1 MNLIKNMFLSKYNFK
16 GTWREYQA
24 KVLDELN
31 IHLKDKKINIVAAPG
46 SGKTILGL
54 EIVRRLDENV
64 LILAPTITIKNQR
77 VQRFTDMFLPKG
89 ENVDWI
95 SKDIYNLSR
104 FNVVTYQALHYA
116 LNKTFIK
123 EEEIDLEEEEED
135 YDETEKK
142 IKTDSIDYDL
152 IKELKNK
159 KIKTIVL
166 DEAHHL
172 RAQWWKSLKYTL
184 DNLEDIAVVSLTAT
198 PPYDVEENER
208 KRYEEVC
215 GTIDAEIS
223 TPELVATGDLCP
235 HQDYLM
241 FSYVTKAEQHE
252 INTIKK
258 GVQDFMTNLKKNE
271 KFIDMLKNNKI
282 INNWESKEN
291 EEIILSNVEYYWSII
306 IFLNSVGVQIDRK
319 FVKFLT
325 DQIFIPFFEKQ
336 WAEILLK
343 NVLFDHKKDYESYSD
358 VLNDIKSQLNKIGCI
373 ERSNIFL
380 KDIKKVRNLLA
391 GSTAK
396 IDSIG
401 QIARAEYKS
410 MWDELRL
417 VILADY
423 IRQEYLNNDSDSVY
437 KLGVVP
443 IFKHLLSQKIC
454 DNIAVMTGKLKII
467 PKTLIPRLDEKL
479 NNLQLNSKNIF
490 KNLNIDDRF
499 VIVKAS
505 KKVEDIIVRLVTESM
520 EDKKINIMVWSVA
533 LLWEWWD
540 APCVNSLI
548 LSSFVGSFML
558 SNQMRG
564 RAIRANKNMPN
575 KTANIRHLA
584 SFSEI
589 SNNKISGKNYDF
601 SDYYALERRFKSF
614 VGIWNNEY
622 VIQNGISRLGMNN
635 IVDIATNIYTANN
648 YFIQLS
654 QKRDIISQ
662 RWKTI
667 LEKFVGTDI
676 KMINEIWTNS
686 KIKSNV
692 FVTIDITKFLMY
704 IILINTFFLAM
715 LLKTGSLDTIQLIII
730 SVANTLT
737 AIYYLIKIIRH
748 TNPKKMMQEIW
759 DAVLHTM
766 IRTKKIKTNPLF
778 VSVNTNKIKI
788 DDARSRT
795 KINLDYLYENIGR
808 NNITGSSCYTT
819 SLQGASVYENNLYT
833 QCIKEIYSKVLDNR
847 YLICVWKKNFLSGKT
862 YFNVPSIFDNDKKTA
877 RIFAEEW
884 NKCVIKGTLIYT
896 RNTEGRKILL
906 RSRRNSLDN
915 TSTFFDTMSASNYKL
930 KDKRK

>member
-1 MNLIKNMFLSKYNFK
+1 MFLSKYNFK

-31 IHLKDKKINIVAAPG
+31 VHFKDRKVNIVAAPW

-64 LILAPTITIKNQR
+64 LILTPTITIKNQR
-77 VQRFTDMFLPKG
+77 VHRFTDMFLPEG

-116 LNKTFIK
+116 LNKKFIK
-123 EEEIDLEEEEED
+123 EDEMDLEEEEEEE
-135 YDETEKK
+135 ETEKK

-198 PPYDVEENER
+198 PPYDVEENEW

-241 FSYVTKAEQHE
+241 FSYVTEAERYE
-252 INTIKK
+252 INKIKK
-258 GVQDFMTNLKKNE
+258 GVQDFMVNLKRNE
-271 KFIDMLKNNKI
+271 KFIDMLKNNEI
-282 INNWESKEN
+282 INNWQTKEN
-291 EEIILSNVEYYWSII
+291 EEIILSNIWYYWSII
-306 IFLNSVGVQIDRK
+306 IFLNSVGVEIDRK

-325 DQIFIPFFEKQ
+325 NQFLIPRFEKER
-336 WAEILLK
+336 AEILLK
-343 NVLFDHKKDYESYSD
+343 NVLFDNKKDYESYND
-358 VLNDIKSQLNKIGCI
+358 VLDDIKYQLNKIGCI
-373 ERSNIFL
+373 EKSNIFL
-380 KDIKKVRNLLA
+380 RDIKKVRNLLA
-391 GSTAK
+391 GSAAK
-396 IDSIG
+396 IESIG

-423 IRQEYLNNDSDSVY
+423 IRQEYLNNSFDTAH
-437 KLGVVP
+437 KLGVIP

-467 PKTLIPRLDEKL
+467 PKTLIPRLEDKL
-479 NNLQLNSKNIF
+479 NNLQLSSKNIF
-490 KNLNIDDRF
+490 KKLDIDDRF
-499 VIVKAS
+499 VVIKAS
-505 KKVEDIIVRLVTESM
+505 KKVESIVVRLVTESM
-520 EDKKINIMVWSVA
+520 EDKKINIMIWSVA

-575 KTANIRHLA
+575 KTANIWHLA

-589 SNNKISGKNYDF
+589 PNNVSSEKIYDY

-622 VIQNGISRLGMNN
+622 VIQNGISRLGMND
-635 IVDIATNIYTANN
+635 IVDIAKDIYTANN
-648 YFIQLS
+648 YFIKLS
-654 QKRDIISQ
+654 EQRDLVAQ
-662 RWKTI
+662 RRKTI
-667 LEKFVGTDI
+667 LEKFGGTDI
-676 KMINEIWTNS
+676 KMVNEVWTKN
-686 KIKSNV
+686 KIKSNI
-692 FVTIDITKFLMY
+692 FVTMDVSQLLRN
-704 IILINTFFLAM
+704 IILINIYTILVLA
-715 LLKTGSLDTIQLIII
+715 KTGSL
-730 SVANTLT
+730 SVLQFVIVSAASILM

-748 TNPKKMMQEIW
+748 TNPRKMMQEIW
-759 DAVLHTM
+759 NAVLHTM

-778 VSVNTNKIKI
+778 VSTNTNKIKI
-788 DDARSRT
+788 DDVHSRT
-795 KINLDYLYENIGR
+795 KINLDSLYENVGVD
-808 NNITGSSCYTT
+808 NVKGTACYTT

-877 RIFAEEW
+877 TIFAEEW
-884 NKCVIKGTLIYT
+884 NKRVIKGTLMYT
-896 RNTEGRKILL
+896 RNAEGRKILL

-930 KDKRK
+930 KNRRK